1 MTTACVNVMR
11 YIYLYLYLY
20 SDKSVKL
27 LKH

>member
-1 MTTACVNVMR
+1 MTTACVNVMK